1 MFFVLSSD
9 EMRILVFLVFSVLT
23 SPTSVLTTPVPI
35 PIPSPQ
41 ILGPLSAAQAASQAA
56 SPTPPAPAAQGS
68 ENVPRNS
75 NDLLN
80 KAALLALLG
89 TGIYYRKQ
97 MSGETE
103 EIKATQQSQKEKI
116 TEIESENAH
125 LKGKIGKLEEAAS
138 QLGASR
144 NRHGNRIT
152 GIEAEG
158 EKTREKLA
166 RMEGMFRMPEAYG
179 VL

>member
-1 MFFVLSSD
+1 
-9 EMRILVFLVFSVLT
+9 
-23 SPTSVLTTPVPI
+23 
-35 PIPSPQ
+35 
-41 ILGPLSAAQAASQAA
+41 
-56 SPTPPAPAAQGS
+56 
-68 ENVPRNS
+68 
-75 NDLLN
+75 
-80 KAALLALLG
+80 
-89 TGIYYRKQ
+89 